1 MTRCPACGGPKN
13 SYHSLCYVC
22 ERGDDDHYMT
32 AEGNLRPIPT
42 GVYKAVKQIQL
53 KHSQVRRTL

>member
-42 GVYKAVKQIQL
+42 GAYKAVKQIQL
-53 KHSQVRRTL
+53 GYYTQRRSS